1 MMAAFLFVG
10 FALMACGFVIGYV
23 MGLDRGTWHDPR
35 DAHRRRVPHKRR
47 SR

>member
-23 MGLDRGTWHDPR
+23 MGLDGEDLHGPR